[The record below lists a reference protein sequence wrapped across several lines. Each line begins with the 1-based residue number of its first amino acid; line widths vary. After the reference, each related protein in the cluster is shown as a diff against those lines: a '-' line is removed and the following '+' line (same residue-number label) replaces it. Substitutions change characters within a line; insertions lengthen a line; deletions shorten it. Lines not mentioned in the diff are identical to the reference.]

1 MKRPLKALLLSALIF
16 PGIGQISMGYKKRGW
31 FIIAVNGVLFYLIIS
46 DILQRAFKVIDEMQK
61 SGQVMDIELIS
72 KTTTGMTGFSDNVY
86 LNSLLLILVIS
97 WLFSI
102 IDAYRCGVK
111 KQSNSF
117 FS

>member
-16 PGIGQISMGYKKRGW
+16 PGIGQVSMGYVKRGW
-31 FIIAVNGVLFYLIIS
+31 LIITINIVLLYLIINEV
-46 DILQRAFKVIDEMQK
+46 LQKTFQVVEEMQK
-61 SGQVMDIELIS
+61 SGEAINSELIS
-72 KTTTGMTGFSDNVY
+72 KTANNMTGFSDNAY
-86 LNSLLLILVIS
+86 LNSLFLILIIS
-97 WLFSI
+97 WLFSV